1 MTRSPSFPTSSG
13 TPSPP
18 RETAFPGRR
27 RPKDRR
33 RSQRSASGSLQRRC
47 SPSTADAFATRLP
60 QSWSLARE
68 HEVSG
73 IVVGFPLTLSGEA
86 AHQAAKVK
94 DFVRVLESRTE
105 LPVVAVDER
114 FSTQEAERLLRS
126 AGRRARSRDKG
137 AVDSA
142 AAAVILQTYLDA
154 LAAESYRS
162 LPQSSGER

>member
-1 MTRSPSFPTSSG
+1 MRLLSLDVGDRRIGAALSDPLGITA
-13 TPSPP
+13 TPLL
-18 RETAFPGRR
+18 AI
-27 RPKDRR
+27 DRR
-33 RSQRSASGSLQRRC
+33 RVR
-47 SPSTADAFATRLP
+47 DAAAAVLD
-60 QSWSLARE
+60 LARE

-154 LAAESYRS
+154 LAAESHRS
-162 LPQSSGER
+162 LPQSSGED

>member
-1 MTRSPSFPTSSG
+1 MRLLSLDVG
-13 TPSPP
+13 
-18 RETAFPGRR
+18 
-27 RPKDRR
+27 DRR
-33 RSQRSASGSLQRRC
+33 IGAALSDPLGI
-47 SPSTADAFATRLP
+47 TATPLLAIDRKRVRDAAAAVLD
-60 QSWSLARE
+60 LARE

-162 LPQSSGER
+162 LPQSSGEG

>member
-1 MTRSPSFPTSSG
+1 MRLLSLDVG
-13 TPSPP
+13 
-18 RETAFPGRR
+18 
-27 RPKDRR
+27 DRR
-33 RSQRSASGSLQRRC
+33 IGAALSDPLGI
-47 SPSTADAFATRLP
+47 TATPLLAIDRKRVRDAVAAVLD
-60 QSWSLARE
+60 LARE

-154 LAAESYRS
+154 LAAESHRS

>member
-1 MTRSPSFPTSSG
+1 MRLLSLDVG
-13 TPSPP
+13 
-18 RETAFPGRR
+18 
-27 RPKDRR
+27 DRR
-33 RSQRSASGSLQRRC
+33 IGAALSDPLGI
-47 SPSTADAFATRLP
+47 TATPLLAIDRKRVRDAAAAVLD
-60 QSWSLARE
+60 LARE

-94 DFVRVLESRTE
+94 DFVRVLESRTA

-154 LAAESYRS
+154 LAAETHRS

>member
-1 MTRSPSFPTSSG
+1 MRLLSLDVG
-13 TPSPP
+13 
-18 RETAFPGRR
+18 
-27 RPKDRR
+27 DRR
-33 RSQRSASGSLQRRC
+33 IGAALSDPLGI
-47 SPSTADAFATRLP
+47 TATPLLAIDRKRVRDAVAAVLD
-60 QSWSLARE
+60 LARE

-126 AGRRARSRDKG
+126 AGRRARSRYKG

-154 LAAESYRS
+154 LAAESHRS
-162 LPQSSGER
+162 LPQSSGEG

>member
-1 MTRSPSFPTSSG
+1 MRLLSLDVGDRRIGAALSDPLGITA
-13 TPSPP
+13 TPLL
-18 RETAFPGRR
+18 AI
-27 RPKDRR
+27 DRR
-33 RSQRSASGSLQRRC
+33 RVR
-47 SPSTADAFATRLP
+47 DAVAAVLG
-60 QSWSLARE
+60 LARE

>member
-1 MTRSPSFPTSSG
+1 MRLLSLDVG
-13 TPSPP
+13 
-18 RETAFPGRR
+18 
-27 RPKDRR
+27 DRR
-33 RSQRSASGSLQRRC
+33 IG
-47 SPSTADAFATRLP
+47 TALSDPLGITATPLPAIDRKRVRDAPAAVLA
-60 QSWSLARE
+60 LARE

-86 AHQAAKVK
+86 AHQVAKVRE
-94 DFVRVLESRTE
+94 FVRALESRTE

-126 AGRRARSRDKG
+126 TGRSPRTRDKG

-154 LAAESYRS
+154 HARET
-162 LPQSSGER
+162 LPHPTSEA

>member
-1 MTRSPSFPTSSG
+1 MRLLSLDVGDRRIGAALSDPLGITA
-13 TPSPP
+13 TPLL
-18 RETAFPGRR
+18 AI
-27 RPKDRR
+27 DRR
-33 RSQRSASGSLQRRC
+33 RVR
-47 SPSTADAFATRLP
+47 DAAAAVLD
-60 QSWSLARE
+60 LARE

>member
-1 MTRSPSFPTSSG
+1 MRLLSLDVGDRRIGAALSDPLGITA
-13 TPSPP
+13 TPLL
-18 RETAFPGRR
+18 AI
-27 RPKDRR
+27 DRR
-33 RSQRSASGSLQRRC
+33 RVR
-47 SPSTADAFATRLP
+47 DAAAAVLD
-60 QSWSLARE
+60 LARE

-154 LAAESYRS
+154 LAAESHRS
-162 LPQSSGER
+162 LPQSSGEG

>member
-1 MTRSPSFPTSSG
+1 MRLLSLDVG
-13 TPSPP
+13 
-18 RETAFPGRR
+18 
-27 RPKDRR
+27 DRR
-33 RSQRSASGSLQRRC
+33 IGAALSDPLGI
-47 SPSTADAFATRLP
+47 TATPLLAIDRKRVRDAVAAVLD
-60 QSWSLARE
+60 LARE

-154 LAAESYRS
+154 LAAETHRS
-162 LPQSSGER
+162 LPQSSGEG